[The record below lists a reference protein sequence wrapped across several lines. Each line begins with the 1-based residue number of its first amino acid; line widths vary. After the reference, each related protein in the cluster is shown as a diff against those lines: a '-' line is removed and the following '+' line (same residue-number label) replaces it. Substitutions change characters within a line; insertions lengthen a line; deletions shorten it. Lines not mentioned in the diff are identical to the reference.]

1 MATSWSLSWAA
12 VPCQLGPPAS
22 AKGKGKGKI
31 KGKLARDGAVNPR
44 WLEDLT
50 GHDLTLICAMPPTAR
65 TLDIATWMQRAV
77 PYPLHIAN
85 DDEEVYGLGHWDA
98 NNMIFRCIVRCPNC
112 HANFCNRR
120 M

>member
-1 MATSWSLSWAA
+1 MSSYRGNLNLCHAA
-12 VPCQLGPPAS
+12 NS
-22 AKGKGKGKI
+22 AD
-31 KGKLARDGAVNPR
+31 ARYSD
-44 WLEDLT
+44 
-50 GHDLTLICAMPPTAR
+50 
-65 TLDIATWMQRAV
+65 WMQRAV

-120 M
+120 MWWPLDDHDMRWCT